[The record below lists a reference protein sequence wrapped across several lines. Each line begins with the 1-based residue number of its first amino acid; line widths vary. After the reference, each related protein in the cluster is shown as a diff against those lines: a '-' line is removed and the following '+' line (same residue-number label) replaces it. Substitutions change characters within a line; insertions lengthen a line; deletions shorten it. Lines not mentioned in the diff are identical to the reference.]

1 MSDDPKIEEEVSPT
15 IEEEVSPTIEGKVSP
30 TIEEEV
36 SPTIKRKVI
45 SFKYYLSEMYTNI
58 IIHSIKDHRV
68 VYKTNEE
75 LLNVGN
81 VVNYL
86 VDILIMIDVRIKCK
100 NYIDKIK
107 LGESQFILDWT
118 TGIGCSKIK
127 EIFYC
132 FDNKE
137 THLNINENLKTKITE
152 YIKEQINNNKNTPEQ
167 TLLLSELLG
176 SINNT
181 VIPDRKTVIK
191 DFFQTF
197 GGGNIKIK
205 KTVKKEI
212 LGKERCIYKKSG
224 DRKEYLKYKGG
235 LITVSEYKKLMKSK
249 K

>member
-15 IEEEVSPTIEGKVSP
+15 IEEEVSP

-58 IIHSIKDHRV
+58 ILHTIDDKPNIRS
-68 VYKTNEE
+68 KTNKE
-75 LLNVGN
+75 LLEEGT
-81 VVNYL
+81 VVNNL
-86 VDILIMIDVRIKCK
+86 VDILTMIDVRIKCK
-100 NYIDKIK
+100 NYIDKTK
-107 LGESQFILDWT
+107 PDESQFLLDWSS
-118 TGIGCSKIK
+118 GLGCSKIK
-127 EIFYC
+127 EIFDC
-132 FDNKE
+132 FKSDVVR
-137 THLNINENLKTKITE
+137 LDINEKLKTKITE
-152 YIKEQINNNKNTPEQ
+152 YIQEQINNNKNTSEQ
-167 TLLLSELLG
+167 KSLLSQLL
-176 SINNT
+176 ITIDNT
-181 VIPDRKTVIK
+181 DIPDRKTVIK